1 MGDGMNGRTAWVAF
15 HRPHPLRSRIGHFLL
30 GAGLGRIGITPP
42 PIARTQEALVELD
55 YRTLDVF
62 TDTPF
67 AGNPLAVFP
76 RARGLDTARMQKIA
90 QEMNLSETVFIFP
103 AETPEGT
110 RRVRIFTPGREVPFA
125 GHPTVGTAF
134 YLVASGEVTL
144 GDDGG
149 EIVLEEEV
157 GPVKVSVRCEVGR
170 PVSAELTAAGEP
182 WGAPVDASLEQ
193 LAALVSVP
201 PEAVGAVGTSVGAT
215 TRLQPAFAS
224 VGLPYLVLPL
234 RDVEAV
240 ESAALD
246 TSVWRHVLPA
256 GSPSRWAYLVA
267 PGGRGEAVDFHVRMF
282 APDAGVPE
290 DPATGSAAAALGAY
304 LGSRVPAGTHSWVV
318 EQGLEMGRP
327 SQLFLSIDT
336 DGDLAQGVRVGGSS
350 VLMSRGSMPA
360 PPANG

>member
-1 MGDGMNGRTAWVAF
+1 M
-15 HRPHPLRSRIGHFLL
+15 
-30 GAGLGRIGITPP
+30 
-42 PIARTQEALVELD
+42 ELD

-103 AETPEGT
+103 AETQEGT
-110 RRVRIFTPGREVPFA
+110 RRIRIFTPGREVPFA

-157 GPVKVSVRCEVGR
+157 GPVRVSVRCEGGR
-170 PVSAELTAAGEP
+170 PVSAELTAAGDP
-182 WGAPVDASLEQ
+182 WSAPVEATIEQ
-193 LAALVSVP
+193 LGALVSVSAD
-201 PEAVGAVGTSVGAT
+201 AVGAAGASVGAVS
-215 TRLQPAFAS
+215 RLEPAFAS

-234 RDVEAV
+234 RDVETV

-246 TSVWRHVLPA
+246 TSVWRDLLPP

-267 PGGRGEAVDFHVRMF
+267 PGGRGEGSDLHVRMF

-327 SQLFLSIDT
+327 SRLFLGI
-336 DGDLAQGVRVGGSS
+336 DGDGERAQAIRVGGSS

-360 PPANG
+360 PAADG